1 MSPAT
6 ANSKSTST
14 RPALDALSGLAVKN
28 DRYYLKDLLGS
39 GSYGAV
45 YKALDLLSTKERP
58 KFYAVKC
65 QVKADP
71 TSRRA
76 LYQRRESTLHA
87 IVSVHPN
94 IVTLRETVET
104 PGYLFLVMD
113 LCDGHDLFAAIE
125 SKAFVGRTELI
136 QDGYAQI
143 LDAVAFCHKNGIYH
157 RDLKPENI
165 LVSLDLRRLY
175 LTDFGL
181 ATRDPD
187 SVTIGCGSGYYM
199 SPECLGSKAFRVAS
213 FPNGPTDVWALGVI
227 LIAMS
232 SGRLPWLRAELTDAN
247 FEAYITNPFYFVEVL
262 PITNS
267 VNAILRR
274 IFRTR
279 PEKRISIGQLKEAVM
294 NLDTFYVEGHEVRE
308 FLEMGD
314 PGAEEG
320 DGEVDIADGCVHAPM
335 SPAVVGS
342 ESGGVEGSEL
352 DDDTDDDSEG
362 VITPETFPVMPQ
374 DSVPDNPLDAPVT
387 VKGVV
392 NHPLADDLHHPL
404 ADSPLLQ
411 ADSPL
416 VQADSPYLPQVVA
429 GDGIAEVFEE
439 EVRRMFAGGEGK
451 KVLGPR
457 EQGVAGPRARH
468 PAAGAKAQAQSGI
481 PGPRDPVMTRGRKI
495 ALDARAKNAALEA
508 GAKNAALEARAKNDA
523 AEQAI
528 YTRARASA
536 IALRAKQDAAELR
549 ARKGAAGAD
558 ARKGAANVGARR
570 SEGVGVK
577 RDEATS
583 HARSKGM
590 NLRASALDA
599 AQARARQRLADLA
612 ARAADVGVEID
623 DPVLQIRHGAEC
635 GAGLRLRSLE

>member
-28 DRYYLKDLLGS
+28 DRYFLKDLLGS

-45 YKALDLLSTKERP
+45 YKALDLLSAKERP

-104 PGYLFLVMD
+104 PDYLFLVMD

-308 FLEMGD
+308 FLEAVD
-314 PGAEEG
+314 PEAEAG

-342 ESGGVEGSEL
+342 VSDGDEGSEL

-374 DSVPDNPLDAPVT
+374 DSVPDDPLDAPVT

-392 NHPLADDLHHPL
+392 NHPLADDFHHPL
-404 ADSPLLQ
+404 ADSPLI
-411 ADSPL
+411 
-416 VQADSPYLPQVVA
+416 QADSPYLPQVVA

-451 KVLGPR
+451 KV
-457 EQGVAGPRARH
+457 AGPRARH
-468 PAAGAKAQAQSGI
+468 PAAGTKAQAQSGI
-481 PGPRDPVMTRGRKI
+481 PSPREPILTRGRKV

-508 GAKNAALEARAKNDA
+508 RAKNAALEARAKNDA

-536 IALRAKQDAAELR
+536 IALRARQDAAELR

-570 SEGVGVK
+570 GEGLGVK

-583 HARSKGM
+583 HTRGGGI

-599 AQARARQRLADLA
+599 AQARARRRLADLA
-612 ARAADVGVEID
+612 ARAADAGVEID

>member
-28 DRYYLKDLLGS
+28 DRYFLKDLLGS

-45 YKALDLLSTKERP
+45 YKALDLLSAKERP

-104 PGYLFLVMD
+104 PDYLFLVMD

-314 PGAEEG
+314 PGQEVGE
-320 DGEVDIADGCVHAPM
+320 GEVDIADGCVHAPM

-342 ESGGVEGSEL
+342 GSDAES
-352 DDDTDDDSEG
+352 DDTDDDSEG

-374 DSVPDNPLDAPVT
+374 DSVPDVDLDAQDDSPVT

-392 NHPLADDLHHPL
+392 NHPLAADYDHPL
-404 ADSPLLQ
+404 VDSSMVQ

-416 VQADSPYLPQVVA
+416 IQADSPYLPQVVA

-451 KVLGPR
+451 KV
-457 EQGVAGPRARH
+457 AGPRARH
-468 PAAGAKAQAQSGI
+468 PAAGTKAQAQSGI
-481 PGPRDPVMTRGRKI
+481 LSPREPILTRGRKV

-508 GAKNAALEARAKNDA
+508 RAKNAALEARAKNDA

-536 IALRAKQDAAELR
+536 IALRARQDAAELR

-558 ARKGAANVGARR
+558 ARKGAA
-570 SEGVGVK
+570 GVGVK

-583 HARSKGM
+583 HMRGGGM

-599 AQARARQRLADLA
+599 AQARARQRLANLA
-612 ARAADVGVEID
+612 ARAADAGVEID

>member
-45 YKALDLLSTKERP
+45 YKALDLLSAKERP

-104 PGYLFLVMD
+104 PDYLFLVMD

-294 NLDTFYVEGHEVRE
+294 NLDTLYVEGHEVRE

-314 PGAEEG
+314 PGAEVG

-342 ESGGVEGSEL
+342 ESGGDEGSEL

-374 DSVPDNPLDAPVT
+374 DSVPDDPLDAPVT
-387 VKGVV
+387 VKGVA
-392 NHPLADDLHHPL
+392 NHPLADDFDHPL
-404 ADSPLLQ
+404 QDSPYLQAESPLLQ
-411 ADSPL
+411 
-416 VQADSPYLPQVVA
+416 VESPYLPQVVA
-429 GDGIAEVFEE
+429 GDGIAEVLEE

-451 KVLGPR
+451 KV
-457 EQGVAGPRARH
+457 AGPRARH
-468 PAAGAKAQAQSGI
+468 PVVQHGGVGTKDTKAHQGVA
-481 PGPRDPVMTRGRKI
+481 GPREPIMTRGRKV

-508 GAKNAALEARAKNDA
+508 RATNAALEARAKNDA

-536 IALRAKQDAAELR
+536 IALRARQDAAELR

-570 SEGVGVK
+570 GEGVGVK

-583 HARSKGM
+583 HTRGGGI

-599 AQARARQRLADLA
+599 AQARARRRLADLA
-612 ARAADVGVEID
+612 ARAADAGVEID

>member
-14 RPALDALSGLAVKN
+14 RPALDALSGFAVKN

-45 YKALDLLSTKERP
+45 YKALDLLSAKERP

-104 PGYLFLVMD
+104 PDYLFLVMD

-308 FLEMGD
+308 FLEAVD
-314 PGAEEG
+314 PGAEAG

-342 ESGGVEGSEL
+342 ESGGDEGSGL

-374 DSVPDNPLDAPVT
+374 DSVPDDPLDAPVT

-392 NHPLADDLHHPL
+392 NHPLADALHHPL

-411 ADSPL
+411 ADSP
-416 VQADSPYLPQVVA
+416 YLPQVAA

-451 KVLGPR
+451 KV
-457 EQGVAGPRARH
+457 AGPRARH
-468 PAAGAKAQAQSGI
+468 PAAGAKGTKAQQGVAN
-481 PGPRDPVMTRGRKI
+481 PRESILTRGRKV
-495 ALDARAKNAALEA
+495 ALNARAKNAALEA
-508 GAKNAALEARAKNDA
+508 RNAALEARAKNDA

-549 ARKGAAGAD
+549 AKKGAAGAD
-558 ARKGAANVGARR
+558 ARKDVAGVIARR
-570 SEGVGVK
+570 GEGVGVK

-583 HARSKGM
+583 HTRGGGM

-599 AQARARQRLADLA
+599 AQVRARQRVANLA
-612 ARAADVGVEID
+612 ARAADAGVEID

>member
-45 YKALDLLSTKERP
+45 YKALDLLSAKERP

-104 PGYLFLVMD
+104 PDYLFLVMD

-308 FLEMGD
+308 FLEAVD
-314 PGAEEG
+314 PEAEAG

-342 ESGGVEGSEL
+342 VSDGDEGSEL

-374 DSVPDNPLDAPVT
+374 DSVPDDPLDAPVT

-392 NHPLADDLHHPL
+392 NHPLADDFDHPL
-404 ADSPLLQ
+404 ADSPLL
-411 ADSPL
+411 
-416 VQADSPYLPQVVA
+416 QADSPYLPQVVA

-451 KVLGPR
+451 KVAGPR

-468 PAAGAKAQAQSGI
+468 PAASAKALAQSGI
-481 PGPRDPVMTRGRKI
+481 PSPREPILTRGRKV

-508 GAKNAALEARAKNDA
+508 RAKNAALEAQAKNEA
-523 AEQAI
+523 AEAAI
-528 YTRARASA
+528 YTRARAA
-536 IALRAKQDAAELR
+536 RVRQDAAELR

-558 ARKGAANVGARR
+558 VRGKA
-570 SEGVGVK
+570 GVGVK

-583 HARSKGM
+583 RAWGM
-590 NLRASALDA
+590 NLRASALEA
-599 AQARARQRLADLA
+599 AQARARQRVANLA
-612 ARAADVGVEID
+612 ARAADAGVEID